1 MGWEDRAV
9 LKQGDVFMIHRLKAE
24 GLSIRAI
31 ARRTGLDRKTVRR
44 YLREGLTAP
53 VYAPRAPRGSKLDAY
68 RRYVRERIETYPEL
82 SAQRLFREIGELGY
96 EGCYT
101 SVKDYVREVRPPAH
115 TGFERRFETPPGR
128 QGQVDFAQFKVC
140 FGCEPGHVRVVWL
153 FSLVLGFSRYLF
165 ARFVFR
171 QTLDVLVRC
180 HLEAFAELGGV
191 PHELLYDR
199 MKTAVLGEDDAGEVI
214 YHPTLLALGAHYGF
228 RPRACRPYRAKT
240 KGKVERPF
248 RYVRQDFFLGRTFYD
263 MADLNAQL
271 DAWRAEVA
279 NVRKHGTTKRVISEA
294 LTEEQPALSALPAGR
309 FSDVL
314 KLERRITRDGM
325 VSVDGN
331 LYSVPDTTRARTV
344 EIQLRAEELRIFE
357 AGRLIAVHALLTG
370 RGQRRMATDHRRAPS
385 PDTCATAT
393 ERPCTHLEAPGLSVA
408 ERPLSVYDAVG
419 QILAE
424 EV

>member
-1 MGWEDRAV
+1 MAV
-9 LKQGDVFMIHRLKAE
+9 LKQGDVFMIHRLKDE

-31 ARRTGLDRKTVRR
+31 ARRMGLDRKTVRR
-44 YLREGLTAP
+44 YVREGLAAA
-53 VYAPRAPRGSKLDAY
+53 VYGPRAPRGSKLDAY
-68 RRYVRERIETYPEL
+68 RPYVRERIEAYPEL
-82 SAQRLFREIGELGY
+82 SAQRLFREIGEFGY

-101 SVKDYVREVRPPAH
+101 SVKAYVREVRPPARA
-115 TGFERRFETPPGR
+115 GFERRFETPPGR

-140 FGCEPGHVRVVWL
+140 FGCEPGQVRVVWL
-153 FSLVLGFSRYLF
+153 FSLVLGSSRYLF

-191 PHELLYDR
+191 PQELLYDR
-199 MKTAVLGEDDAGEVI
+199 MKTAVVGEDDAGEVI
-214 YHPTLLALGAHYGF
+214 YHPTLLALGAHYAF

-240 KGKVERPF
+240 KGKVERPY

-263 MADLNAQL
+263 MADLNDQL
-271 DAWRAEVA
+271 DAWRAEIA
-279 NVRKHGTTKRVISEA
+279 NVREHGTTKRVISEA
-294 LTEEQPALSALPAGR
+294 FAEEQAVLSSLPAGR

-344 EIQLRAEELRIFE
+344 EIQQRADELRIFE
-357 AGRLIAVHALLTG
+357 AGRLIALHAVLAG
-370 RGQRRMATDHRRAPS
+370 RGQRRLTVGHRVVPS
-385 PDTCATAT
+385 PGTRARAT
-393 ERPCTHLEAPGLSVA
+393 ERRFTHLEPPGLSVT
-408 ERPLSVYDAVG
+408 ERPLSVYEAVA
-419 QILAE
+419 QALAE
-424 EV
+424 EVSP